1 MLRSFFSDYLN
12 LCLNINTSLTRSN
25 VLQKI
30 HDFFN
35 NHYEIDG
42 SGLYLIKGKKL
53 ELIPWSIEKFK
64 DKIIPDEK
72 IIEQFKQQKKLFF
85 KSINNNYSFLPELEN
100 ENGLQNI
107 MLIPLYNR
115 NDFFG
120 LYFIYF
126 KNYIEFDNSVLKA
139 IKFLG
144 QYIAII
150 INNKFLY
157 DKMEQRLAE
166 LLTLQTVSDFVNST
180 LDFEKLIDVTLDAI
194 VGLIGLRTCSITVF
208 TDKLFNDIF
217 SRHQE
222 VLIASVENTEKKEID
237 INEGI
242 YRKLSRKQ
250 SPISGFIMSNDE
262 LLELIPS
269 RKSGKNVE
277 FQYIILP
284 VSRGNE
290 LLGSINIFDSTLNHI
305 QNIEKYFLESFTN
318 QFSVALQN
326 AKLYHKQSEM
336 AKKDGLTNLYNHAFF
351 QNKLMQLINKKNKF
365 PLSLIIIDIDDFKMI
380 NDKYGHLTGD
390 GVLKRL
396 SKIMRESTRD
406 GDLVARY
413 GGEEFAIL
421 LPETAQ
427 KEALEIAG
435 RLRKVIS
442 TSCIDINGNKN
453 LLITVSMGVA
463 EYNAG
468 WEKEYF
474 IDRVDSLLYKAKRN
488 GKNRVEFTD

>member
-1 MLRSFFSDYLN
+1 MLSSFINDYLN
-12 LCLNINTSLTRSN
+12 LCLNINTSLTRTN
-25 VLQKI
+25 VLYKI
-30 HDFFN
+30 HDFL
-35 NHYEIDG
+35 NHYYEIDG
-42 SGLYLIKGKKL
+42 SGLYLIKEKKL
-53 ELIPWSIEKFK
+53 ELIPWSKEGFK
-64 DKIIPDEK
+64 HKIAPDEK
-72 IIEQFKQQKKLFF
+72 IIEQLKQQRDLFL
-85 KSINNNYSFLPELEN
+85 KSINENYSFLPGLEM

-107 MLIPLYNR
+107 MLIPLYDR
-115 NDFFG
+115 RDFFG

-126 KNYIEFDNSVLKA
+126 KNFIEFDNSVLRA

-144 QYIAII
+144 QYISII

-222 VLIASVENTEKKEID
+222 VLIASVENTEKSKID
-237 INEGI
+237 INKGI
-242 YRKLSRKQ
+242 YKQLSQKQ
-250 SPISGFIMSNDE
+250 FPISGFIMSNDE

-269 RKSGKNVE
+269 RKFGKDVE

-284 VSRGNE
+284 VTRGNE

-351 QNKLMQLINKKNKF
+351 QNRLMQLINKKNKF
-365 PLSLIIIDIDDFKMI
+365 PLSLILIDIDDFKMI

-396 SKIMRESTRD
+396 SKIMRKSTRD

-427 KEALEIAG
+427 KEALEIAK
-435 RLRKVIS
+435 RLGEIIS
-442 TSCIDINGNKN
+442 KSCIDIKSNQN
-453 LLITVSMGVA
+453 LSITVSMGVA
-463 EYNAG
+463 EYKQE

-488 GKNRVEFTD
+488 GKNRVEFAD